1 MIVNLSIL
9 GANPF
14 IDSFITSD
22 LFGKLIFVGLIALSI
37 LSWVV
42 LIYKIIS
49 LQRAKKNGYLF
60 QQLFAEKEKNSA
72 IAPLAI
78 DLTSLASAKEK
89 ENPFLDL
96 YLVLKKQAIALLNK
110 NREAEN
116 FSRMGWLSSSD
127 LDALF
132 ANLQSEV
139 AQQIKNLEK
148 YLYLLSTVVSLAPFI
163 GLLGTVWG
171 ILMTFSHMQTHLAG
185 GSQGILQGLSLALT
199 TTVLGLVDAIP
210 ALIGYN
216 YLKNSVRDFHIDLD
230 GFAMT
235 LISAV
240 EMEYRPVDLQ
250 VDLQAKAK
258 EEVSCGAI

>member
-14 IDSFITSD
+14 IESFITSD
-22 LFGKLIFVGLIALSI
+22 LFGKLIFLGLIALSI

-49 LQRAKKNGYLF
+49 FQRAKKNAYCF
-60 QQLFAEKEKNSA
+60 QQLFIEQQKISD
-72 IAPLAI
+72 IAPLAV
-78 DLTSLASAKEK
+78 DLTPISSIREK

-96 YLVLKKQAIALLNK
+96 YLLLKKQAIALLNK
-110 NREAEN
+110 NREAED
-116 FSRMGWLSSSD
+116 FSRMGWLSTSD
-127 LDALF
+127 LDTLF

-139 AQQIKNLEK
+139 AQQLKKLEK

-171 ILMTFSHMQTHLAG
+171 ILITFSHMQTHLAG

-216 YLKNSVRDFHIDLD
+216 YLKNNLRDFHVDLN
-230 GFAMT
+230 GFTMI

-240 EMEYRPVDLQ
+240 EMEYRPVE
-250 VDLQAKAK
+250 VKARVK
-258 EEVSCGAI
+258 GEVHSESI